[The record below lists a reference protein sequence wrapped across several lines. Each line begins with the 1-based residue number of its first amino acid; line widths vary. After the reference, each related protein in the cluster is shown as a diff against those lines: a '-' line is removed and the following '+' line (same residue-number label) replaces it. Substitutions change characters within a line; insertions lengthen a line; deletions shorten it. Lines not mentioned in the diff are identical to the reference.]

1 MCVRRDHILMSLRV
15 NLSRVIVMSCVALLL
30 SVVIAIIS
38 KPLNHANVVVPATR
52 IAVLD
57 SRRLK
62 DEATCFKGHETL
74 ENMLSSVIAKMR
86 DSEIKA
92 KDDYERVKN
101 DKALTK
107 KQIAKSIEKIE
118 ENWAEISKQY
128 KKEVEEIKKMDLKL
142 SSLLQEK
149 LDKVIEEISNKYK
162 IDIVLNNQIKDTI
175 STFYFTK
182 NVDITNIVIKRLN
195 HVISE
200 VNLEKLR

>member
-1 MCVRRDHILMSLRV
+1 MSLRV
-15 NLSRVIVMSCVALLL
+15 DLSKVIVMSC
-30 SVVIAIIS
+30 IAILLAVFTMIIS
-38 KPLNHANVVVPATR
+38 SSLNHTDSFVSATR

-57 SRRLK
+57 SGRLK
-62 DEATCFKGHETL
+62 AEATCFKGRETL
-74 ENMLSSVIAKMR
+74 ENMLSSVITKMR

-92 KDDYERVKN
+92 KNDYEKVKN
-101 DKALTK
+101 DKTLTK

-118 ENWAEISKQY
+118 EDWAEISKQY
-128 KKEVEEIKKMDLKL
+128 KKEMEEIRKIDLKL
-142 SSLLQEK
+142 SNLLQEK

-182 NVDITNIVIKRLN
+182 NVDITSIVIKKLN
-195 HVISE
+195 HIISD